1 MMSHANWL
9 KSRFQNLLT
18 GKGMDITQFV
28 QTNINPPQEIGLEL
42 ALPVGYGLHRR
53 VLMPEQIQMW
63 ADLSLYGSMT
73 LEKSLARAF
82 LGGVGLEGRNS
93 LLRERHR
100 KSFSVYVCLPAVSLI
115 CRVWIWN
122 YITPEATGSHLTIM
136 EKVKQST
143 KFMYTIRQRE
153 NTHTCTQK
161 EIQRSIVFYSKLTQ
175 LLYFQLH
182 GPVKFWFLNKL
193 NFFLPFSHTQS
204 NDKFIKLS
212 SFYLH
217 QKMIILLQWNWSF
230 YFLHI
235 LNYQLRLQSLYS
247 YIFYCVMHSTFM
259 SFR

>member
-1 MMSHANWL
+1 MSAC
-9 KSRFQNLLT
+9 
-18 GKGMDITQFV
+18 
-28 QTNINPPQEIGLEL
+28 
-42 ALPVGYGLHRR
+42 
-53 VLMPEQIQMW
+53 
-63 ADLSLYGSMT
+63 LS
-73 LEKSLARAF
+73 
-82 LGGVGLEGRNS
+82 
-93 LLRERHR
+93 
-100 KSFSVYVCLPAVSLI
+100 VSLI

-175 LLYFQLH
+175 LVYSQLH

-193 NFFLPFSHTQS
+193 NFFCHFHTLNLMINS
-204 NDKFIKLS
+204 LNFHHSTYIRKW
-212 SFYLH
+212 SFYYNR
-217 QKMIILLQWNWSF
+217 IGSF

-247 YIFYCVMHSTFM
+247 YIFLLCYAFHLHAF
-259 SFR
+259 